1 MTTTQGLLLGI
12 FLVLLGMAAATI
24 WPFLLF
30 LFSIAAVIVVF
41 CAFYLGDD

>member
-1 MTTTQGLLLGI
+1 MTTIKGLLLGI

-24 WPFLLF
+24 WSFLLYA
-30 LFSIAAVIVVF
+30 FSIAAVIVVF